1 MGGGDGERGKG
12 VMEAEGRGGSDGG
25 RGEGRRDREHKY
37 CNANNLNKDDYR
49 GP

>member
-1 MGGGDGERGKG
+1 
-12 VMEAEGRGGSDGG
+12 MEAEGRGGSDGG
-25 RGEGRRDREHKY
+25 EERGGGIGY